1 MQARQMAASD
11 SIQANYETR
20 IAAPVDLVFPL
31 ACPVEEYKWIPG
43 WKCDL
48 VHCPNERVEHG
59 TVFDEYSSAP
69 FLVGKAWA
77 KTTWTAVLHEPNRHR
92 VHYAIRNVASDS
104 LYKIEFSDDGSGGT
118 LARLNFRY
126 SASGPLGRKV
136 IRSRGEAKIELMLQI
151 LSTMLRHYCESGEL
165 VPRDR
170 IARMVATSN
179 ALTIADR
186 ARLLMNTVAMAGKR
200 DPLRQRYL
208 TELGAGLR

>member
-1 MQARQMAASD
+1 MAASD
-11 SIQANYETR
+11 SVQANYEKR
-20 IAAPVDLVFPL
+20 IAAPVESVFPL

-43 WKCDL
+43 WKCNL

-77 KTTWTAVLHEPNRHR
+77 KTTWTAVLHEPDRHR
-92 VHYAIRNVASDS
+92 VHYVIKNVASES

-118 LARLNFRY
+118 LAHLNFRY

-136 IRSRGEAKIELMLQI
+136 IRSRGQAKIELMLQI
-151 LSTMLRHYCESGEL
+151 LATMLRHYCESGEL

-170 IARMVATSN
+170 IARLIATSN

-186 ARLLMNTVAMAGKR
+186 VRLLVNTLAMARKR

-208 TELGAGLR
+208 TELAAGLR

>member
-77 KTTWTAVLHEPNRHR
+77 KTTWTAMLHEPNRHR
-92 VHYAIRNVASDS
+92 VHYAIKNVASES

>member
-77 KTTWTAVLHEPNRHR
+77 KTTWTAVIHEPNRHR
-92 VHYAIRNVASDS
+92 VHYAIKNVASES

>member
-1 MQARQMAASD
+1 MAASN
-11 SIQANYETR
+11 IVQANYEMR
-20 IAAPVDLVFPL
+20 IAAPVDKVFPL

-48 VHCPNERVEHG
+48 VHCPNERVEQG

-69 FLVGKAWA
+69 FLAGKAWA

-92 VHYAIRNVASDS
+92 VHYAIKNVACDS
-104 LYKIEFSDDGSGGT
+104 LYKIEFSAPGSAES
-118 LARLNFRY
+118 LAHLNFRY
-126 SASGPLGRKV
+126 SASGRLGRNV
-136 IRSRGEAKIELMLQI
+136 IRRRGEAKIELMLQI
-151 LSTMLRHYCESGEL
+151 LATMLRHYCESGKP

-170 IARMVATSN
+170 IARLIATSQ
-179 ALTIADR
+179 ALTVADR
-186 ARLLMNTVAMAGKR
+186 ARVLINTVAMAAKQ

>member
-1 MQARQMAASD
+1 MRARQMAASD

-92 VHYAIRNVASDS
+92 VHYAIKNVASES

-208 TELGAGLR
+208 AELGAGLR

>member
-1 MQARQMAASD
+1 MAASD
-11 SIQANYETR
+11 SVQVDYETR
-20 IAAPVDLVFPL
+20 IAAPVDFVFPL
-31 ACPVEEYKWIPG
+31 ASPVEEYKWIPG

-48 VHCPNERVEHG
+48 VHCPKERVEQG

-104 LYKIEFSDDGSGGT
+104 LYKIEFSDDGSSGT
-118 LARLNFRY
+118 LAHLNFRY
-126 SASGPLGRKV
+126 SASGPLGWKV
-136 IRSRGEAKIELMLQI
+136 IRNRGEAKIELMLQI
-151 LSTMLRHYCESGEL
+151 LATMLRHYCESGAL

-170 IARMVATSN
+170 IARLIATSN

-186 ARLLMNTVAMAGKR
+186 VRLLVNTLAMARKR

-208 TELGAGLR
+208 TELAAGLR

>member
-1 MQARQMAASD
+1 MAASD

-92 VHYAIRNVASDS
+92 VHYAIKNVASES

>member
-1 MQARQMAASD
+1 MAASD
-11 SIQANYETR
+11 SVQVNYETR
-20 IAAPVDLVFPL
+20 IAAPVDSVFPL
-31 ACPVEEYKWIPG
+31 SCPVEEYKWIPG

-48 VHCPNERVEHG
+48 VHCPKERVEQG

-104 LYKIEFSDDGSGGT
+104 LYKIEFSDDGSSGT
-118 LARLNFRY
+118 LAHLDFRY

-136 IRSRGEAKIELMLQI
+136 IRNRGEAKIELMLQI
-151 LSTMLRHYCESGEL
+151 LATMLRHYCESGEL

-170 IARMVATSN
+170 IARLIATSD
-179 ALTIADR
+179 ALTVADR
-186 ARLLMNTVAMAGKR
+186 VRLLVNTLAMALKR

-208 TELGAGLR
+208 TELAAGLR

>member
-77 KTTWTAVLHEPNRHR
+77 KNTWTAVLHEPNRHR
-92 VHYAIRNVASDS
+92 VHYAIKNVASES

>member
-1 MQARQMAASD
+1 MAASD

-92 VHYAIRNVASDS
+92 VHYAIKNVASES

-208 TELGAGLR
+208 AELGAGLR